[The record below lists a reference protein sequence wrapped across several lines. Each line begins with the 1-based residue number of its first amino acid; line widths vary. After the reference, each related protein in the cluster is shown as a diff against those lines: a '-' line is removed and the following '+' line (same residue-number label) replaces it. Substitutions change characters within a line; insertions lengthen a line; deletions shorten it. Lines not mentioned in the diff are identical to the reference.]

1 MAIFHLSVKVISR
14 SSGRSAVA
22 SAAYRGAERLHDER
36 LDRDHDFTNKD
47 GVVHSEVLLPEGAP
61 EEFAGREKLWN
72 AVEAAEKRKDAQLA
86 REVEFA
92 IPRELTKEQGIELAR
107 EFAEAEFV
115 EKGMIA
121 DLNVHWD
128 IGADGQPKPHA
139 HVMLTMR
146 EVGKDGFGAKV
157 REWNKAEL
165 VEQWRE
171 RWAEHVNQRLAELDI
186 DARIDHRSLE
196 AQGIALEPQD
206 KIGPAASRMGV
217 RGLEAERV
225 EEHRAVAQRN
235 GERIIANPAVALDA
249 ITHGQATFTNRDLA
263 MFVHRHSD
271 GKEQFDQAISAV
283 RGSSDLIA
291 LGKDGRGEDRFTSR
305 QMIETEQRLGRASE
319 LLAECERHG
328 VDQHGREGALARA
341 ETRGLIL
348 SGEQRAAFEHVT
360 YGRGLSVV
368 VGYAGTGKSAML
380 GVAREAWESAGYTVR
395 GAALSGIAA
404 EGLEHGSGIASR
416 TIASLEHQW

>member
-22 SAAYRGAERLHDER
+22 AAAYRGGERLHDER

-47 GVVHSEVLLPEGAP
+47 GVIYSEVLLPEGAP
-61 EEFAGREKLWN
+61 EEFADREKLWN
-72 AVEAAEKRKDAQLA
+72 AVEAAEKRKDAQLS

-115 EKGMIA
+115 GKGMIA

-157 REWNKAEL
+157 RDWNKAEL

-171 RWAEHVNQRLAELDI
+171 RWADHVNQRLAELDI
-186 DARIDHRSLE
+186 GARIDHRSLE

-217 RGLEAERV
+217 RGLEAERI

-249 ITHGQATFTNRDLA
+249 ITHQQATFTPRDLA

-271 GKEQFDQAISAV
+271 GKEQFDLAMSAV

-291 LGKDGRGEDRFTSR
+291 LGKDGRGEERFTSR
-305 QMIETEQRLGRASE
+305 QMIETEQRLGRATE
-319 LLAECERHG
+319 LLAERERHR
-328 VDQHGREGALARA
+328 VEDHGREGALARA
-341 ETRGLIL
+341 
-348 SGEQRAAFEHVT
+348 
-360 YGRGLSVV
+360 
-368 VGYAGTGKSAML
+368 
-380 GVAREAWESAGYTVR
+380 
-395 GAALSGIAA
+395 AA
-404 EGLEHGSGIASR
+404 EVQVVEVEVEAGIERDAGPGEGVRARREEDDEHDEPSGDVAEP
-416 TIASLEHQW
+416 AE